1 MGSKGGDAPKSPD
14 PAKTAAAQ
22 TSTNI
27 GTAIANSNMGNV
39 NQVTPD
45 GNLTYSQSGTYAYK
59 DPNDG
64 KTYDIPQYTATQT
77 LSPQQQAIKDQ
88 TTGAQLNLGALAND
102 QSSFLKDYMAK
113 PIDLNNDATE
123 SRLMELGRKRLDPVL
138 AQRQQGLEQSL
149 ADRGVKMGSSAYDR
163 AMELNTQGS
172 NDAYNQLLLSGR
184 GQATQEA
191 LTERNQPINEI
202 TALLSGSQ
210 VSQPNFVNA
219 GQPSIP
225 TTDIAGLT
233 QQQFQNQLG
242 IYNAENGSNNAMMGG
257 LFSMGGSLGSS
268 AIRAWSDVRLKKDI
282 SRVGEVNGMGLYL
295 FRYLNET
302 DATPLHLGLMAQEVL
317 GVVPDAVE
325 MDPSGYMKVNYTKA
339 LGGVH

>member
-1 MGSKGGDAPKSPD
+1 MGKSSPSAPAAPD

-27 GTAIANSNMGNV
+27 GTAIANANMGNV

-45 GNLTYSQSGTYAYK
+45 GSLTYSQSGTYAYK

-88 TTGAQLNLGALAND
+88 TSGAQLNLGALAND
-102 QSSFLKDYMAK
+102 QSGFLKDYMSK
-113 PIDLNNDATE
+113 PIDLNNSATE
-123 SRLMELGRKRLDPVL
+123 SRLMELGRQRLDPML
-138 AQRQQGLEQSL
+138 AQRQQNLEQSL
-149 ADRGVKMGSSAYDR
+149 SDRGVKMGSSAYDR
-163 AMELNTQGS
+163 AMALNTQGA
-172 NDAYNQLLLSGR
+172 NDAYNQLLLTGR

-219 GQPSIP
+219 STPSIP
-225 TTDIAGLT
+225 TTDIAGLN
-233 QQQFQNQLG
+233 QQNFQNQLG
-242 IYNAENGSNNAMMGG
+242 IYNTQNGSNNAMMGG

-317 GVVPDAVE
+317 GVVPEAVE
-325 MDPSGYMKVNYTKA
+325 VDPSGYMKVNYTVA